1 MKLNR
6 RQFLKTLGLVAAG
19 GALLSG
25 GGYTYVTQVE
35 TDWLVVERVQVPIKN
50 LKPALEGF
58 KIVHMSDL
66 HLHPYTQADFV
77 QKAVAIANRLNPDV
91 VALTGDYVLETQDA
105 IFELAPLLAGLNP
118 RYGIFATLG
127 NHDHWTNATVVH
139 EGLTREGISVL
150 HNEHVTLNFNG
161 ADLTLAGVDD
171 IWSGRPDLKAALVA
185 GPTDSPTILLAHEPD
200 FADQSAQDGR
210 VALQLSGHSHGGQV
224 RLPGLGAPILPY
236 LGQKY
241 DVGLN
246 QVNQMWVYT
255 TRGVGLIGPPIRFNC
270 PPEITE
276 ITLVAAP

>member
-25 GGYTYVTQVE
+25 GGYTYITQVE
-35 TDWLVVERVQVPIKN
+35 TGWLVVEQVQVPIKD

-77 QKAVAIANRLNPDV
+77 QEAVTLANRLNPDV
-91 VALTGDYVLETQDA
+91 VALTGDYVLETHEA
-105 IFELAPLLAGLNP
+105 IFELAPILAGLNP

-127 NHDHWTNATVVH
+127 NHDHWTNAAVVH
-139 EGLTREGISVL
+139 EGLVREGVKVL
-150 HNEHVTLNFNG
+150 QNEHVTLNFNG
-161 ADLTLAGVDD
+161 AALSLAGIDD
-171 IWSGRPDLKAALVA
+171 VWSGQPDLKTALPDGLTA
-185 GPTDSPTILLAHEPD
+185 GPTILLAHEPD

-224 RLPGLGAPILPY
+224 RLPGLGAPVLPY

-276 ITLVAAP
+276 ITLVRA